1 MAYFKLSLLTP
12 KFGEKKY
19 SSQVFSEFYSQED
32 LFNYNK
38 EVLKKKKFITK
49 NTFCYSYDESIS
61 LHSNGQKDLSFKMLQ
76 KSFDN
81 FHNYNENIFT
91 TIFHI
96 GTIICLE
103 DRFNNH
109 MFFTIKDIN
118 LNLLENNIE
127 YSYTCQDSFTY
138 QLIRQHSG
146 YEIKND
152 SSSTDF
158 IGSKNLDWWLQK
170 ITKECNIHYEYVPTS
185 EYLYL
190 CKENESYLVKKSNEI
205 SSNKQNIVKILKDG
219 INIVGTEEYKIATQ
233 TFPFSISGSN
243 ADAAIIAAAQ
253 MIGYNIETSEH
264 LNDNGTY
271 TLYYWAEPSKKDK
284 VTGIKYSPF
293 NNIQEFG
300 TSLKGD
306 SLTTVMYVDENTV
319 GDNIIGIIP
328 NLSPF
333 FSKYI
338 SSNEWESSKYIKG
351 RYKEILKGETYSTS
365 TTYKNIKFDTDNRR
379 LIFNNNNE
387 EENVYFGQFKN
398 RYKME
403 GNIGGTDLSECSIG
417 IEYHISEEYN
427 NIELIEPSKTDSE
440 PSEINYEPSKEDEFS
455 TAGIII
461 LPQNTNIN
469 SQYFNKRYKYYLFN
483 NENNIITKSNE
494 SVFNCKITFYTE
506 TNQEDRDFAEIADEC
521 PWLENCLIDF
531 SYYWKQNIITRQEYK
546 DLLDKFQNDLRIING
561 KVLYYSTE
569 YYNQLNEKVK
579 TLSNLENQLDTLG
592 AIFTSDYLEEYRRNG
607 TVNLSDNFAST
618 YENVFTVITPNQ
630 SLMGRNAALTDYF
643 NKYFDSQQRFFK
655 NIKNF
660 RQYWNEKNIYARNN
674 NPIIYTYDIE
684 IKDKDDKIK
693 KRFTTKE
700 IHKISENVKYS
711 DICEAGGFYIKD
723 KDNNFQKQDVVT
735 LGNFNNYLQIYQEQP
750 IEIKNEN
757 TKYNNKND
765 YYVKLT
771 PSTENLGTYEW
782 SLLESSGEVT
792 TPDYIFYGKEGNE
805 YYKQLSKDELLS
817 ILVEN
822 EIKRNNNDKKL
833 YYNISNY
840 QVPLNWSRKIP
851 YEIFGNNEFFDPNKI
866 VWYKETDW
874 TGYDKVDYK
883 NWVDR
888 EKLYTKYIT
897 DFPSDNIICTIYTND
912 EPEQIFS
919 QRKINFEYMGNYSLY
934 LHDYDYEV
942 QKFFVNLFTGINTE
956 VFWGDKEIKYYHVHS
971 YSNDKI
977 TDLSLVKTARWDFS
991 GNDISRG
998 CFQYNGNERINL
1010 INNLESFKKYYRERK
1025 TTEDGYYPIY
1035 STGNNNV
1042 SNIMKNLI
1050 FTYCNYICEDGD
1062 DIWDSTKV
1070 EEKWKSN
1077 LYGIRNYNMSFVS
1090 NNEYWK
1096 LATNTVDKTKCKII
1110 LWKDVLKD
1118 DNLKLPDF
1126 LNSKKGDSNKEKSK
1140 KKCQNTSRLN
1150 KRTFHF
1156 LSHYIKDYSEE
1167 EIKGYTLISDLSDFI
1182 NSNSNLNIK
1191 NSYSLLYTE
1200 SGENFDIIN
1209 TEDPDYENFQ
1219 ISFNTVKN
1227 DIRNI
1232 YNPDTLEPVKI
1243 TDFNLPTNI
1252 YIINKE
1258 NASLLTAEEFKKA
1271 LNQSSTKLQIEQ
1283 YEEVINNR
1291 IWFNKQ
1297 GTRIPTYSTWNATEK
1312 YFLTDKIK
1320 TIEIY
1325 NNNKEYTVQS
1335 YIERT
1340 PNLFDTSYKYVPEDK
1355 TTIKSLMLK
1364 NNDTA
1369 IFSEEK
1375 SIDVSNL
1382 TNGQFW
1388 INYHIDQT
1396 KPILFNAAA
1405 QIEAQLNEYWS
1416 VAYSAAY
1423 QCEYCIPEYWQQNGE
1438 GYKNYFYDNL
1448 FDENGN
1454 IIDTFIPQI
1463 EQYQEDGLTEF
1474 QKYYYHFD
1482 NEENHMSIENTS
1494 NYPRSILNTALAE
1507 CGITDISNLTAEEYG
1522 NTSYY
1527 YLVKGGT
1534 KWSDFARGLNNNI
1547 PIYNN
1552 YGGHYLMLVRLL
1564 YNNFIEAPESQ
1575 YFTWKKVQ
1583 EQFWRDLYT
1592 QYPNIILCSHYSN
1605 SDATTSKELLQMAQ
1619 MAFKDLSAPE
1629 KQYNITLIENAKYLT
1644 GYEGQELKIGEPILV
1659 NADEYYHSIDEIY
1672 QLINQYLFITDI
1684 KYDLRKDDNIQLTVN
1699 SIKYQD
1705 KLIQSL
1711 VKLIR

>member
-38 EVLKKKKFITK
+38 EVLKEKKFITK

-61 LHSNGQKDLSFKMLQ
+61 LHFNGQKDLSFKMLQ

-205 SSNKQNIVKILKDG
+205 GSNKQNIVKILKDG

-264 LNDNGTY
+264 LNDDGTY

-319 GDNIIGIIP
+319 GDNIVGIIP

-338 SSNEWESSKYIKG
+338 SSNEWENSKYIKG
-351 RYKEILKGETYSTS
+351 RYKELLKGETYSTS
-365 TTYKNIKFDTDNRR
+365 TTYKNIKFDNNNRR
-379 LIFNNNNE
+379 LIFNNDSK

-403 GNIGGTDLSECSIG
+403 GNIGGIDLSECSIG
-417 IEYHISEEYN
+417 IEDYIPEEDN
-427 NIELIEPSKTDSE
+427 NIDLTEPSKTVNSE
-440 PSEINYEPSKEDEFS
+440 NSIEKEPPKEDES
-455 TAGIII
+455 LTAI

-483 NENNIITKSNE
+483 SENSIITKKDDL
-494 SVFNCKITFYTE
+494 FNCKITFYTE

-561 KVLYYSTE
+561 KVLYCSTE

-618 YENVFTVITPNQ
+618 YENVFTAITPNQ

-674 NPIIYTYDIE
+674 NPIIYTYNIE
-684 IKDKDDKIK
+684 IVDKEDDKIK

-700 IHKISENVKYS
+700 IHKIPENVKYS

-750 IEIKNEN
+750 IEIKNKN

-771 PSTENLGTYEW
+771 PPAENLGNYTW
-782 SLLESSGEVT
+782 SLLQSSGEVS
-792 TPDYIFYGKEGNE
+792 TPDYIFYGQEGNE
-805 YYKQLSKDELLS
+805 YYKQLSKDELLA

-822 EIKRNNNDKKL
+822 EIKRKENNKKL

-851 YEIFGNNEFFDPNKI
+851 SLILG
-866 VWYKETDW
+866 KET
-874 TGYDKVDYK
+874 
-883 NWVDR
+883 
-888 EKLYTKYIT
+888 
-897 DFPSDNIICTIYTND
+897 NI
-912 EPEQIFS
+912 
-919 QRKINFEYMGNYSLY
+919 
-934 LHDYDYEV
+934 
-942 QKFFVNLFTGINTE
+942 FVNLNKITWYNDVLSNGKNGWDILYSGYVKNFPGQDIVWKIYNIKDNEWNIVLQNKTNLTYFGDINLSWGWQDDAPLTWKFYYGLFLSGIDNSAHNGGKIRQYNHIVTGE
-956 VFWGDKEIKYYHVHS
+956 EEPPLLDKEYDFAKRDLGLNSLAKHIFL
-971 YSNDKI
+971 YSWLEEENLNSEKQWTIDE
-977 TDLSLVKTARWDFS
+977 SL
-991 GNDISRG
+991 
-998 CFQYNGNERINL
+998 
-1010 INNLESFKKYYRERK
+1010 
-1025 TTEDGYYPIY
+1025 YPIY
-1035 STGNNNV
+1035 TTGSSNWKLIINNM
-1042 SNIMKNLI
+1042 IL
-1050 FTYCNYICEDGD
+1050 TYCNYIYKTGEQKDLKWDKNSCEIAQICGLQNYKD
-1062 DIWDSTKV
+1062 DYIS
-1070 EEKWKSN
+1070 
-1077 LYGIRNYNMSFVS
+1077 LIS

-1096 LATNTVDKTKCKII
+1096 LANNNIDLTKCKLI
-1110 LWKDVLKD
+1110 LWKDILSNENFYYPKFLKTI
-1118 DNLKLPDF
+1118 DNINTD
-1126 LNSKKGDSNKEKSK
+1126 EE
-1140 KKCQNTSRLN
+1140 KCQNATRLN
-1150 KRTFHF
+1150 KRTFYF
-1156 LSHYIKDYSEE
+1156 LSNFIKDYSEE
-1167 EIKGYTLISDLSDFI
+1167 EIKGYTLISDLSKL
-1182 NSNSNLNIK
+1182 NSNNIK

-1200 SGENFDIIN
+1200 SGENFDIID
-1209 TEDPDYENFQ
+1209 TEDPNFKDYENFK
-1219 ISFNTVKN
+1219 ISFNTIKN
-1227 DIRNI
+1227 DIKNI

-1252 YIINKE
+1252 FIINKE

-1271 LNQSSTKLQIEQ
+1271 LNQSSTESKIKQ

-1297 GTRIPTYSTWNATEK
+1297 GTRIPTYSTWNATNK

-1320 TIEIY
+1320 TIEVY
-1325 NNNKEYTVQS
+1325 NSNKEYTVQS
-1335 YIERT
+1335 YVERT
-1340 PNLFDTSYKYVPEDK
+1340 PNLFDTSYRYIPEDK
-1355 TTIKSLMLK
+1355 TIIKSLTLK
-1364 NNDTA
+1364 QNNETA
-1369 IFSEEK
+1369 KFSEEK
-1375 SIDVSNL
+1375 STDVSNL

-1388 INYHIDQT
+1388 INYHTDQT
-1396 KPILFNAAA
+1396 KPILFNTAA
-1405 QIEAQLNEYWS
+1405 QIEAQLSEYWS

-1463 EQYQEDGLTEF
+1463 EQYQENGITEF

-1534 KWSDFARGLNNNI
+1534 KWSDFARGLNNNV

-1605 SDATTSKELLQMAQ
+1605 SDATTSKELLQMAK